1 MASIQKNSKNTAPRV
16 TLPGTQF
23 HRVRKTIQYL
33 CVTVFILL
41 PLSDVMRVDLVRQR
55 FYFFGAE
62 LWISE
67 FSIIF
72 FTMMFLWILI
82 AAMAMIYGRFYCG
95 YLCPQ
100 MIFSEAAN
108 AIEKA
113 IARRVDRKLTDL
125 SPRARRLLT
134 LGPLYVILLPASVFF
149 SFVFVS
155 FFIPPVDLIHRLL
168 SFDIRT
174 AGSLFGVSV
183 TLLTFLDF
191 AFLRQRFCTSICPYG
206 YLQNML
212 ADSHTLQVFFQDESG
227 QCIHCDKCV
236 RACPMGIDIRKS
248 SHQLECTHCAECIDA
263 CSGVLGRMGR
273 QTLIHYAWG
282 DAGRSQ
288 AEERRWYRRIGFRD
302 GKRIA
307 VLVLLSL
314 YATGIAVVINMRQPV
329 LVRIMPNRITLYTRA
344 PDGSIHNT
352 FRLVATNR
360 GKTDARVTLSLAGLR
375 AAQIV
380 GVPGAITL
388 KPGDELQREFDVA
401 AAGSAVDPGVNRLR
415 ILVHVD
421 PGQKD
426 QSLDETFIAPMEAA
440 SPATPAARPD

>member
-1 MASIQKNSKNTAPRV
+1 METQQKISKNAAPRV
-16 TLPGTQF
+16 TLPGTKF
-23 HRVRKTIQYL
+23 HRVRKTIQSI
-33 CVTVFILL
+33 CVTIFILL
-41 PLSDVMRVDLVRQR
+41 PLFDIMRVDLVRQR

-67 FSIIF
+67 FSIVF
-72 FTMMFLWILI
+72 FTMMFMWILI

-108 AIEKA
+108 AIEKS
-113 IARRVDRKLTDL
+113 IARMVNRKFTSLG
-125 SPRARRLLT
+125 SGARRLLM
-134 LGPLYVILLPASVFF
+134 LALLYLILLPASVFF

-155 FFIPPVDLIHRLL
+155 FFIPPADLIHRLT

-191 AFLRQRFCTSICPYG
+191 AFLRQGFCTAICPYG

-212 ADSHTLQVFFQDESG
+212 ADSHTLQVFFQDENG
-227 QCIHCDKCV
+227 QCIHCEKCV

-282 DAGRSQ
+282 DAGRNQ

-307 VLVLLSL
+307 VLVLLLL

-329 LVRIMPNRITLYTRA
+329 LVRIMPDRITLYTKA
-344 PDGSIHNT
+344 PDGAIHNT
-352 FRLVATNR
+352 FRLIASNR
-360 GKTDARVTLSLAGLR
+360 GKADARVTLSLADLP
-375 AAQIV
+375 AAHIV
-380 GVPGAITL
+380 GVGAGIPL
-388 KPGDELQREFDVA
+388 KPGDTLQREFDVA
-401 AAGSAVDPGVNRLR
+401 ASASAVAPGVNHLR

-426 QSLDETFIAPMEAA
+426 QSLDETFIAPMESALPA
-440 SPATPAARPD
+440 GQPSPQK